1 MPRLKK
7 IVMEPHSVS
16 VDEDLNNA
24 AKQVKVD
31 DMKSKAEAPI
41 TPEVREHYAR
51 RDRDIDFG
59 NALKKN
65 GGKIPKD
72 GVVCLESSRNGVK
85 PGKEKLSYKSDKK
98 WSKDNHNNKLS
109 KRKRKMLTNVR
120 RGEEKVTVILLPSA
134 VGLMGCSRGRSLG
147 DGSFGFPRYILLV
160 EIDYCLALQMN
171 SGGLHL

>member
-109 KRKRKMLTNVR
+109 KRKR
-120 RGEEKVTVILLPSA
+120 S
-134 VGLMGCSRGRSLG
+134 
-147 DGSFGFPRYILLV
+147 
-160 EIDYCLALQMN
+160 
-171 SGGLHL
+171 

>member
-51 RDRDIDFG
+51 RDRDIDLG

-109 KRKRKMLTNVR
+109 KRKR
-120 RGEEKVTVILLPSA
+120 S
-134 VGLMGCSRGRSLG
+134 
-147 DGSFGFPRYILLV
+147 
-160 EIDYCLALQMN
+160 
-171 SGGLHL
+171 